1 MAFEVHALSPDGSST
16 PIDPRT
22 YAFRSG
28 DRFVVYYRP
37 SMPGRVDIVNIAPQG
52 QQNLI
57 DSVNV
62 PGGQLMTL
70 GPYEFTGSTGDE
82 SLSLVLTPCSSSAIM
97 AATRDIVKA
106 NAATA
111 GGAPGLALQS
121 CDMAATRGVRP
132 HTRDIRKMQ
141 MDAGTS
147 YALDPVTQ
155 QEVATGQYD
164 ARQVTISF
172 HHQ

>member
-1 MAFEVHALSPDGSST
+1 MAYEVHALSPDGSST
-16 PIDPRT
+16 PVDPTT

-37 SMPGRVDIVNIAPQG
+37 SMPGHVDVVNIAPQG
-52 QQNLI
+52 QRTLI
-57 DSVNV
+57 DAASV

-82 SLSLVLTPCSSSAIM
+82 SLSLVLTPCGSSAIM

-111 GGAPGLALQS
+111 GVPGLALQS

-132 HTRDIRKMQ
+132 RTRDIRKMQ

-147 YALDPVTQ
+147 YALDPVSQ
-155 QEVATGQYD
+155 QEVASGQYD